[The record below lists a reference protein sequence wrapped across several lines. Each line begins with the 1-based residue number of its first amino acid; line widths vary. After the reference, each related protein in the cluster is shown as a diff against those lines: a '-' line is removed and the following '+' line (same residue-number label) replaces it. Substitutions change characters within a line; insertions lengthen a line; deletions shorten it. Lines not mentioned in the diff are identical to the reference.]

1 MARIKLAATVVAAMG
16 FLAACSSTESG
27 PAPIAPIGPSTWLI
41 NAGASGSAEALQSL
55 SFYPRSISVNAG
67 DTVQWNYPTGEP
79 HTVTLLGP
87 RSALTP
93 PNDPTN
99 AVPAGPSTYDGTT
112 YVSSGFLLLG
122 KSYRMTF
129 SKPGSYTYYCLI
141 HPGMQ
146 GTLNVLPA
154 GSAHVA
160 TQAAYTAQAAA
171 QSASDVASAAASVA
185 TFPFTAGGP
194 HLVAGIS
201 PAMNMGHPSAFTVMR
216 FLAGPALADTAVTIA
231 AGQIITWTNASNN
244 SPHTVTIAPA
254 GTTFPTISPFS
265 PPSGGNIYDGTTLV
279 NSGVLVPGASFSL
292 QFTKPGTYTY
302 HCIFHDDTE
311 NMIGTVT
318 VQ

>member
-1 MARIKLAATVVAAMG
+1 MVRFTLAAISLGAAAI
-16 FLAACSSTESG
+16 LAGCTSSASG
-27 PAPIAPIGPSTWLI
+27 PAPIGPAIWLV
-41 NAGASGSAEALQSL
+41 NAGASQSAEALQSL
-55 SFYPRSISVNAG
+55 NFYPQSISVNAG

-87 RSALTP
+87 RATVAA

-99 AVPAGPSTYDGTT
+99 AAPAGPTTYDGTT

-129 SKPGSYTYYCLI
+129 LKAGSYQYYCLI

-146 GTLNVLPA
+146 GTVNVLAA
-154 GSAHVA
+154 GSAHLTDQA
-160 TQAAYTAQAAA
+160 TYTSAGAA
-171 QSASDVASAAASVA
+171 QSATDLTIAAASVS
-185 TFPFTAGGP
+185 TFPFVTGGP

-201 PAMNMGHPSAFTVMR
+201 PGMNMGHPSSLTVMR
-216 FLAGPALADTAVTIA
+216 FLDGPALSNTAVTIA
-231 AGQIITWTNASNN
+231 AGQIVTWTNASNN
-244 SPHTVTIAPA
+244 SPHTVTIAPVGA
-254 GTTFPTISPFS
+254 TFPTLSPFS
-265 PPSGGNIYDGTTLV
+265 PPSGGNVYDGTMLV
-279 NSGVLVPGASFSL
+279 NSGVLAPGASFSL

-311 NMIGTVT
+311 HMIGTVT

>member
-1 MARIKLAATVVAAMG
+1 MIERLRLSVVSLAVAGA
-16 FLAACSSTESG
+16 LTACASGNSG
-27 PAPIAPIGPSTWLI
+27 PAPIGPGVWQVD
-41 NAGASGSAEALQSL
+41 AGASQSAEALQTL
-55 SFYPRSISVNAG
+55 AFYPQTISVNAG

-87 RSALTP
+87 RAAP
-93 PNDPTN
+93 AGPNDPTN
-99 AVPAGPSTYDGTT
+99 AVPAGPANYDGST

-129 SKPGSYTYYCLI
+129 PKPGSYTYYCLI
-141 HPGMQ
+141 HPGMH
-146 GTLNVLPA
+146 GTVNVQPE

-160 TQAAYTAQAAA
+160 DQATYTSQAAA
-171 QSASDVASAAASVA
+171 QSSTDLASDAASVT
-185 TFPFTAGGP
+185 TFPYAAGGP

-201 PAMNMGHPSAFTVMR
+201 PAMNMGRPSSSTVMR
-216 FLAGPALADTAVTIA
+216 FLDGPALLDTAVTIA
-231 AGQIITWTNASNN
+231 AGQIVTWTNASNN

-254 GTTFPTISPFS
+254 GAAFPNLSPFS
-265 PPSGGNIYDGTTLV
+265 PPSGGNVYDGTTLV
-279 NSGVLVPGASFSL
+279 NSGVLAPGASFSL

-311 NMIGTVT
+311 NMIGTVI